1 MKPFWLARPAPM
13 IGAETRCD
21 DAAPVGAGARLRR
34 VFANTS
40 GVTGIEFAMVGP
52 IFLLLILGVLENGLT
67 LWTQSV
73 LDNATRDAARLTLTG
88 QSQNGGTAFA
98 TQLCN
103 EVSGFM
109 KCSALQYRIQTGST
123 FAGISPTISGTGT
136 TYSGFSAYPT
146 AISGSSLGNP
156 GDDVLVQVV
165 YTRTYIVPW
174 VGHMM
179 NASGSERIISTAAFE
194 NEPY

>member
-1 MKPFWLARPAPM
+1 MNPFRSARPAPQPSQEM
-13 IGAETRCD
+13 NRK
-21 DAAPVGAGARLRR
+21 AARVRRPLRR
-34 VFANTS
+34 VFADS
-40 GVTGIEFAMVGP
+40 SAVTGLEFAMVGP

-88 QSQNGGTAFA
+88 QSQNGGTSFA

-103 EVSGFM
+103 EVSGLM

-123 FAGISPTISGTGT
+123 FAGISSTISGTGS

-146 AISGSSLGNP
+146 AITGASLGSP

-179 NASGSERIISTAAFE
+179 SASGSERLVATAAFE